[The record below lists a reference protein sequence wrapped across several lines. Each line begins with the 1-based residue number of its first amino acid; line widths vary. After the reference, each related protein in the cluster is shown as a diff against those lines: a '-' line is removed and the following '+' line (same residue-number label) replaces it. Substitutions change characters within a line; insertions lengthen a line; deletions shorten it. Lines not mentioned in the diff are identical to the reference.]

1 MLNKLIREDFYNKLF
16 NQTHMYTAIQN
27 TQENQVALNTA
38 LVNAIAETQD
48 IVADSTNPFHKN
60 KYASLSAHLS
70 VLKPIFKKH
79 GLAILQFPFGDSECV
94 GVKTFVIHK
103 EGGMLSAEALVPAEK
118 GMSGQQAGALISY
131 LRRYAL
137 ASVAGVA
144 TEDDDAETDRT
155 VRSASPA
162 GTAVDVSAPKKYTKY
177 IPNPNA
183 EKAVQGKGS
192 TDVVAPFG
200 DAKGTPLSAL
210 PLRSDDRSKKCADL
224 NYWANA
230 WQPKPFG
237 DSGVISKRDLATKAE
252 AQRLWAEANSASVP
266 TASDVSEVQDEIPF

>member
-1 MLNKLIREDFYNKLF
+1 M
-16 NQTHMYTAIQN
+16 NQETFRSIFPTKNYMNQN
-27 TQENQVALNTA
+27 TPEQQVALNKA
-38 LVNAIAETQD
+38 LIKVLSETKD

-60 KYASLSAHLS
+60 KYASLSAHLDA
-70 VLKPIFKKH
+70 LKPLFAKH
-79 GLAILQFPFGDSECV
+79 GLGILQMPIGDMDSV
-94 GVKTFVIHK
+94 GVRTILIHI
-103 EGGMLSAEALVPAEK
+103 EGGSVCADALVPAEK
-118 GMSGQQAGALISY
+118 GLSGQNAGSLYSY

-144 TEDDDAETDRT
+144 TEDDDAETN
-155 VRSASPA
+155 RSES
-162 GTAVDVSAPKKYTKY
+162 SAPAKNYVNLNAKGTKY

-210 PLRSDDRSKKCADL
+210 PLRSTDRSKKCADL

-237 DSGVISKRDLATKAE
+237 DSGVISKRDLHTKAE
-252 AQRLWAEANSASVP
+252 AQRLWGEANGDTTPKFEPAQEEP
-266 TASDVSEVQDEIPF
+266 TDEIPF

>member
-1 MLNKLIREDFYNKLF
+1 MILTNEMSHEILHYTNPMNLNTPE
-16 NQTHMYTAIQN
+16 Q
-27 TQENQVALNTA
+27 QVALNKA
-38 LVNAIAETQD
+38 LIKVLAETKD

-60 KYASLSAHLS
+60 KYASLSAHLDA
-70 VLKPIFKKH
+70 LKPLFAKH
-79 GLAILQFPFGDSECV
+79 GLGILQMPIGDGESV
-94 GVKTFVIHK
+94 GVRTIILHN
-103 EGGMLSAEALVPAEK
+103 EGGSVRADALVPADK
-118 GMSGQQAGALISY
+118 GLSGQNAGSLYSY

-144 TEDDDAETDRT
+144 TEDDDAETNR
-155 VRSASPA
+155 AEAPA
-162 GTAVDVSAPKKYTKY
+162 PAKNYVNLNAKGTKY

-210 PLRSDDRSKKCADL
+210 PLRSTDRSKKCADL

-237 DSGVISKRDLATKAE
+237 DSNVISKRDLHTKAE
-252 AQRLWAEANSASVP
+252 AQRLWAEANGESAP
-266 TASDVSEVQDEIPF
+266 APEEAPAQTDEIPF